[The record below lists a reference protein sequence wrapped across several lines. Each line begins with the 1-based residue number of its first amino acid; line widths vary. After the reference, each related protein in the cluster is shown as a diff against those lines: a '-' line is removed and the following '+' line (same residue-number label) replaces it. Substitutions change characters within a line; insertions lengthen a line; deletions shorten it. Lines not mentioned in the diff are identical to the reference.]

1 MTKIVISGGTG
12 LIGRRLC
19 ESLGNRGYQ
28 LALLSRKS
36 NRHADIPAYYWNP
49 EMHEIERGA
58 LDNADF
64 IIHLA
69 GANIGEKRWTKKR
82 KQAIL
87 TSRVNSGKL
96 LFDHVS
102 QDNIRIKAFITASA
116 IGYYG
121 TITSNR
127 IFHETDPPAMDFL
140 GQVCRQ
146 WEETADQFAARGI
159 RTVKIRTALVLD
171 SNGGTLTR
179 MTAPVRM
186 GLGAALGKGTQYLP
200 WIHVEDLCGIYFK
213 ALEDNKMS
221 GAYNAVA
228 PQDIT
233 NKDFMRTLAS
243 VMKKPILIPK
253 IPAYALKMFFGE
265 MSAILLEGSRVS
277 SEKIIE
283 AGYHF
288 RYSHIGHALQNLLH
302 EKY

>member
-1 MTKIVISGGTG
+1 MTKILISGGTG

-19 ESLGNRGYQ
+19 DSLGKRGYQ
-28 LALLSRKS
+28 LALLSRNS
-36 NRHADIPAYYWNP
+36 NRHAEIPVYYWNP
-49 EMHEIERGA
+49 EMNEIEGGA

-82 KQAIL
+82 KQVIL
-87 TSRVNSGKL
+87 NSRVSSGKL

-102 QDNIRIKAFITASA
+102 QNNIRIKAFVTASA

-121 TITSNR
+121 TITSNK
-127 IFHETDPPAMDFL
+127 IFYESDPPAIDFL

-146 WEETADQFAARGI
+146 WEETADLFATRGI

-171 SNGGTLTR
+171 SNGGALTR
-179 MTAPVRM
+179 MITPARM
-186 GLGAALGKGTQYLP
+186 GLGAALGKGTQYMP
-200 WIHVEDLCGIYFK
+200 WIHIEDLCGIYIK

-228 PQDIT
+228 PQDII
-233 NKDFMRTLAS
+233 NKDFIRALAQ
-243 VMKKPILIPK
+243 VLKKPILTLK
-253 IPAYALKMFFGE
+253 IPAFTLKMLFGE

-283 AGYHF
+283 SGYHF
-288 RYSHIGHALQNLLH
+288 RFSHIGHALQNLLKEQH
-302 EKY
+302 